1 MSAAQSD
8 LVLQQSREPS
18 GVDTPRHRALP
29 GSSLEE
35 IVKASNKP
43 LIAVDMDDVL
53 SETNEA
59 VMECMYCVLCSSIVL
74 NWRLQGTTM
83 HTALN

>member
-8 LVLQQSREPS
+8 LVVSQASES

-29 GSSLEE
+29 GSSLDE
-35 IVKASNKP
+35 ILKQSDKP

-53 SETNEA
+53 SETNQA
-59 VMECMYCVLCSSIVL
+59 
-74 NWRLQGTTM
+74 
-83 HTALN
+83 TAACACT

>member
-1 MSAAQSD
+1 MSAAHTA
-8 LVLQQSREPS
+8 LAVQQSLEGS

-43 LIAVDMDDVL
+43 IVAVDMDDVL
-53 SETNEA
+53 SDTNEA
-59 VMECMYCVLCSSIVL
+59 VAECMSHRVVEDV
-74 NWRLQGTTM
+74 
-83 HTALN
+83 